1 MPDLGDA
8 VITADAL
15 HLHDET
21 IAQVVEDKHGH
32 LLVGLKGNRE
42 ALLDEVAAAFART
55 DPRRIARDRD
65 VDAGHGR
72 IETRIAEIIPFRTQ
86 SKYPHLHTA
95 VRVHR
100 TRVSKKT
107 GRVSQDT
114 AYYVATFAA
123 DHFAASGV
131 QALVRGHWAI
141 ENRLHHVKDRT
152 MQEDRCQARAGV
164 GSNLALLR
172 SVAVML
178 KARAK
183 PRNPRIAAKL
193 KGSADAAIDLV
204 TKPFGQQ

>member
-1 MPDLGDA
+1 MPQLDGA

-15 HLHDET
+15 HLHEET
-21 IAQVVEDKHGH
+21 MAQVVEDKHGH

-42 ALLDEVAAAFART
+42 ALLDEVAKAFGTIA
-55 DPRRIARDRD
+55 PARIACDRD

-72 IETRIAEIIPFRTQ
+72 IEIRIAEVIPLRTQ
-86 SKYPHLHTA
+86 SKYTHLHTA

-100 TRVSKKT
+100 TRTSKKT
-107 GRVSQDT
+107 GKTSQET
-114 AYYVATFAA
+114 SYYVATFAA
-123 DHFAASGV
+123 DLFAAAEV

-152 MQEDRCQARAGV
+152 MQEDRCQARANV

-172 SVAVML
+172 SVAILL

-183 PRNPRIAAKL
+183 AGNPRISARL
-193 KGSADAAIDLV
+193 KGSADAAIGLV
-204 TKPFGQQ
+204 TKPLDQQ